1 MCSLLLKNKMSNN
14 QSETYTKTTK
24 NTKNKDKKT
33 LDTLKDLQQLL
44 TKMSSS
50 TIMNVKDLL
59 VWVYESVL
67 NFFSKCSMLIHFL
80 VILLPISALFI
91 FLIFYLHIKFYDSL
105 FRYNYYKGVKEEFL
119 DGYITE
125 IDDMQSTLEILIIR
139 ENYLDFENLLFF
151 EVYYNEL
158 ISLGLLDEE
167 NYTFPGISETS
178 ETLYSFYQNNTD
190 NCDYRIP
197 KDEAE
202 RYLDNR
208 PDSLKELAKIY
219 YYMLPVINYG
229 YKFMGVTINQT
240 FLVAYEFNES
250 RAIIGDDLFF
260 AFPRANYST
269 QAHNFV
275 VSHRYLNP
283 LVVKKDYIPSNDTGS
298 NYKMENFFEKK
309 DYEFRNNVSLEENST
324 YSKISLSHFNY
335 ELNGNVT
342 KSILS
347 TLQLYINHGGK
358 NYIIN
363 IITTIME
370 KEIKNNAI
378 EYSAFIYSPEEKIS
392 QFEGERFSDSS
403 TFLISNQNFIE
414 YSLTDL
420 DNKYFHYGLFDKN
433 NKFFTN
439 GVFFDSFNLDLLSNP
454 LNYYSTTD
462 AYSVDLKYL
471 SSLYLYAK
479 IYQNVNHSE
488 PYQKENDEL
497 LLYAFE
503 EDNGKIKEICEN
515 INLTQFIEYL
525 KTEKDLDC
533 WDIQN
538 NFYFNDY
545 ENGKLFEIYSLPYC
559 TCLPLYCLNNFKSLK
574 DDEYKFSEENFLNK
588 INLPNKCQN
597 KFTYYS
603 NENIGNS
610 NFVFKLFNSISKI
623 PENKYLRFENEP
635 LNQLPGYY
643 LFTVSEINS
652 NATNTFY
659 LFYDSRTKR
668 QLILIILG
676 FLIVIFSISIVIIYE
691 NLRKITLI
699 INEFKELYEKY
710 IYNSSDT
717 DLITSS
723 IHDKTNKKDQNESNK
738 DKKNF
743 EQNNE
748 NENSPLNQN
757 NNNSLLAELYNN
769 ENSLIEELFV
779 IFCKHYRI
787 TRFQLERYYSSQQH
801 ETKYQLRMKMM
812 MEKNELFKLLC
823 MFCIYA
829 PYFRLNLSLE
839 YNTYKYSK
847 LIKKFDKNILQIS
860 NIDKEQ
866 IKLTR
871 NILYELISTENIP
884 DYGLIMNLNFK
895 YLSNIN
901 YENKENS
908 IQNTLFK
915 NVFSKMKE
923 NDIQNDINNDLI
935 INKEDEKQNVKLVLK
950 SKNEFIELF
959 KNNFESDDYLNL
971 GKLESSFN
979 FFLIN
984 SYYKYL
990 KQISAE
996 NNINNKK

>member
-1 MCSLLLKNKMSNN
+1 MSTN
-14 QSETYTKTTK
+14 QSETYTRNKS
-24 NTKNKDKKT
+24 NKDKKT

-44 TKMSSS
+44 TKVSSS
-50 TIMNVKDLL
+50 TIMNMKDMI
-59 VWVYESVL
+59 VWVYNSVV

-80 VILLPISALFI
+80 VILVPISVLFI
-91 FLIFYLHIKFYDSL
+91 FLIFFLHIKFYDEL

-125 IDDMQSTLEILIIR
+125 IDDMQSTMEILIIK

-167 NYTFPGISETS
+167 NYTFPGIAHDC
-178 ETLYSFYQNNTD
+178 ETLYQYYQNETD
-190 NCDYRIP
+190 NLDYTIP

-202 RYLDNR
+202 KYLDNR
-208 PDSLKELAKIY
+208 NDSLKELAKIY
-219 YYMLPVINYG
+219 YYMLPIINYG
-229 YKFMGVTINQT
+229 YKFMGVIINQT
-240 FLVAYEFNES
+240 FLVAYEFDRENRE
-250 RAIIGDDLFF
+250 IIGNDLFF

-269 QAHNFV
+269 KAHNFV

-283 LVVKKDYIPSNDTGS
+283 LVVRKDYNQTELLNDTY
-298 NYKMENFFEKK
+298 YKENFFEKK
-309 DYEFRNNVSLEENST
+309 DYDFRHSVDIDKKDSSF
-324 YSKISLSHFNY
+324 SHVSLSHFNY
-335 ELNGNVT
+335 ELNGNIS

-347 TLQLYINHGGK
+347 TLQLYINHAGK

-363 IITTIME
+363 IIVTIME
-370 KEIKNNAI
+370 KEIKNDAI
-378 EYSAFIYSPEEKIS
+378 EYSTFLYTPDKNMSYYEEQRYSDNE
-392 QFEGERFSDSS
+392 

-414 YSLTDL
+414 YSLTNL

-433 NKFFTN
+433 NNFFRN
-439 GVFFDSFNLDLLSNP
+439 GVFFDSFNFDLLASP
-454 LNYYSTTD
+454 LKYYSTVEG
-462 AYSVDLKYL
+462 YSVDLKYL
-471 SSLYLYAK
+471 TSLYLYAK
-479 IYQNVNHSE
+479 IYQNVFNFSS
-488 PYQKENDEL
+488 YQKENEEL
-497 LLYAFE
+497 VLNTFE
-503 EDNGKIKEICEN
+503 DDRNIIKEICKN
-515 INLTQFIEYL
+515 TNLSSFIEYL
-525 KTEKDLDC
+525 KSEKDLDC
-533 WDIQN
+533 WETQN
-538 NFYFNDY
+538 EFYYSDY
-545 ENGKLFEIYSLPYC
+545 EEEKLFNIYSLPYC
-559 TCLPLYCLNNFKSLK
+559 TCLPLYCLDNFKSLK
-574 DDEYKFSEENFLNK
+574 GDNYEFSDENLVNK

-603 NENIGNS
+603 NENTEYKIS
-610 NFVFKLFNSISKI
+610 KFVFNLFNSFSKN
-623 PENKYLRFENEP
+623 PENKYLRFENSP
-635 LNQLPGYY
+635 LYQLPGYF
-643 LFTVSEINS
+643 LLTISEINS
-652 NATNTFY
+652 NATYTFY
-659 LFYDSRTKR
+659 LFYDSDTKL
-668 QLILIILG
+668 QLIGIILI
-676 FLIVIFSISIVIIYE
+676 FLVVIFSISIVIIYE

-699 INEFKELYEKY
+699 INEFKEMYEKY

-723 IHDKTNKKDQNESNK
+723 IHDKNKKNQNETNK
-738 DKKNF
+738 DKKIY
-743 EQNNE
+743 EQNAE
-748 NENSPLNQN
+748 NENSPLMQ

-769 ENSLIEELFV
+769 ENSLIEELFL

-787 TRFQLERYYSSQQH
+787 RRFQLERYYSNHQH
-801 ETKYQLRMKMM
+801 ETKYQARLKMM

-860 NIDKEQ
+860 NVDKEQ

-884 DYGLIMNLNFK
+884 DYGLVMNLNFN

-901 YENKENS
+901 LENKENS
-908 IQNTLFK
+908 IQNALFK
-915 NVFSKMKE
+915 NVFNKMKE
-923 NDIQNDINNDLI
+923 NENANDISNDMI
-935 INKEDEKQNVKLVLK
+935 FNKEDEKQNVKLVLK

-959 KNNFESDDYLNL
+959 KNNFESDDYLNVN
-971 GKLESSFN
+971 KLESSFN

-990 KQISAE
+990 KQIAAE
-996 NNINNKK
+996 NNSNNKK